1 MHKLLNV
8 ADLIFED
15 MTDTFSGKDVGNLFW
30 NYTKSKFLDDNTKKI
45 KVVDFVYD
53 YILKLDSKAYKDKYN
68 ISLSNVKKSKN

>member
-53 YILKLDSKAYKDKYN
+53 YILKLDSKVYKDKYN